1 MAKCKGCNAD
11 IIWIKT
17 KNDKIMPCNAEK
29 TTIVTTQGETIIG
42 HVPHWATCSKSQN
55 FKKKA

>member
-29 TTIVTTQGETIIG
+29 ITIVTTQGETIIG
-42 HVPHWATCSKSQN
+42 HVPHWVTCPKSQN
-55 FKKKA
+55 FKEK

>member
-42 HVPHWATCSKSQN
+42 HVPHWVKCPKSQN
-55 FKKKA
+55 FKEK